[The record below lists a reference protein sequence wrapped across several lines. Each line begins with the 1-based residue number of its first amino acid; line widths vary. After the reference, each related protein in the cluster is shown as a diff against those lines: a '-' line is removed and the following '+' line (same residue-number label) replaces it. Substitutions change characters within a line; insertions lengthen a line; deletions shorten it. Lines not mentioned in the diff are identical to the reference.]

1 MASKTNSRRTLRVAC
16 GVPARAEGPRG
27 PLRGQC
33 TSLSRAGMFFTGPT
47 VPIGT
52 SLELSLELPGQGI
65 HALGE
70 VRYHVNRPGS
80 AGMGI
85 RFTRLAQADLEAIG
99 QFIQRVAA

>member
-1 MASKTNSRRTLRVAC
+1 MASKTNSRRMPRVAC
-16 GVPARAEGPRG
+16 GMPAHAEGPRG

-52 SLELSLELPGQGI
+52 SLEMSVDLPGHPF
-65 HALGE
+65 HAMGE
-70 VRYHVNRPGS
+70 VRYHVSRPGS

-85 RFTRLAQADLEAIG
+85 RFTRLAQEDLERLG
-99 QFIQRVAA
+99 QFIQSSAA